1 MFLWKKTEEG
11 DLILVLDYEAFKV
24 EVVKMTKIDLTAYK
38 ERQMKRRIESLI
50 KKNGFDDYD
59 TYVKALKTDTIIYE
73 EFVNYLT
80 INVSEFFRNTSQWE
94 VLEKEIFPYLFGKFG
109 KRVKIWSAACS
120 TGDEPY
126 SLAMVLSKFMP
137 LSQIQI
143 IATDIDQQILAK
155 AQQGLYNE
163 KSIAGVP
170 KEFKDKYFEK
180 VGPSYRVSD
189 ELKKCITFKSHN
201 LLKDSYP
208 DHLDLIVCRNVLIYF
223 TEEAKS
229 EVYKNFNK
237 SLKKEGI
244 LFVGSTEQIIQSVKY
259 NFESTQ
265 NFFYKKID
273 HA

>member
-1 MFLWKKTEEG
+1 M
-11 DLILVLDYEAFKV
+11 INDYEGFKG
-24 EVVKMTKIDLTAYK
+24 EVFKLTKIDLNAYK

-50 KKNGFDDYD
+50 KKNGFLDFGDYLN
-59 TYVKALKTDTIIYE
+59 ALRIDKDIYQ

-80 INVSEFFRNTSQWE
+80 INVSEFFRNTTQWE
-94 VLEKEIFPYLFGKFG
+94 VLEKDIFPYLFGKFG

-155 AQQGLYNE
+155 AQQGIYNA

-170 KEFKDKYFEK
+170 KEFRDKYFERIG
-180 VGPSYRVSD
+180 VSYRVSD
-189 ELKKCITFKSHN
+189 DIKKCIQFKPHN
-201 LLKDSYP
+201 LLKDVYP
-208 DHLDLIVCRNVLIYF
+208 EHLDLIVCRNVLIYF

-229 EVYKNFNK
+229 EIYRGFNK
-237 SLKKEGI
+237 SLKNEGV
-244 LFVGSTEQIIQSVKY
+244 LFVGSTEQIIQSKKY
-259 NFESTQ
+259 NFDSTHS
-265 NFFYKKID
+265 FFYKKM
-273 HA
+273 AP